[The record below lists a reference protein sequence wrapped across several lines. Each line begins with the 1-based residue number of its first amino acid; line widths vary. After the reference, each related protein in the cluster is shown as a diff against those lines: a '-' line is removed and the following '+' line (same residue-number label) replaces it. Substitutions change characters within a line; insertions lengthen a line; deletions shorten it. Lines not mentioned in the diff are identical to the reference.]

1 MLRASWRDS
10 MPHPRLAVSTP
21 YSLMVLSP
29 DNFERLL
36 NWLHPNRDEAGQ
48 EYQRIRALLIRKFQ
62 AKDSPI
68 PDRLADLTMDRA
80 AEKLTTE
87 KMENWIG
94 PKERYFLRVAHYI
107 LLEDSGR
114 TYRETQM
121 PDGLVAWT
129 AYEEEDLEL
138 KFHCLGKCLDE
149 LTPVKRELIVKY
161 FRGEKGGRVKN
172 RMELA
177 RDLNVTSSAL
187 RIRAA
192 HIMLE
197 LKPCIEKC
205 LSNTIDTLPAI
216 LMQAVVSLGEKTPEG
231 HRIQAVTL
239 PWFTLIEEIQRDARY
254 LTQIDWRKL
263 EELVAGAYERAGYEV
278 LLTPRSA
285 DRGRDIVA
293 VKHGVCSIRIIDQV
307 KAYAPHRRVTANDV
321 RALIGVLAS
330 EQNTSKGIVTT
341 TAAFAPG
348 IWNDPTIKPFIP
360 YRLELRDGEQLRRWL
375 LDLAIRR
382 DV

>member
-10 MPHPRLAVSTP
+10 NAPLALGSLNNL
-21 YSLMVLSP
+21 YSLMILSP

-48 EYQRIRALLIRKFQ
+48 EYQRIRTLLIRNFQ
-62 AKDSPI
+62 ARGSSV
-68 PDRLADLTMDRA
+68 PDRLADATMDRA
-80 AEKLTTE
+80 AERLTTE
-87 KMENWIG
+87 KIESWIG
-94 PKERYFLRVAHYI
+94 PKERYFLRVAYYI
-107 LLEDSGR
+107 LREDQQSL
-114 TYRETQM
+114 REIPI
-121 PDGLVAWT
+121 PDGLDIRT
-129 AYEEEDLEL
+129 PYEDEDLEP
-138 KFHCLGKCLDE
+138 KFHCLEKCLHK
-149 LTPVKRELIVKY
+149 LTPVKRKLIVKY
-161 FRGEKGGRVKN
+161 YRGERGSWKKN
-172 RMELA
+172 RAELA
-177 RDLNVTSSAL
+177 RDLNLTLSAL
-187 RIRAA
+187 RIRAV
-192 HIMLE
+192 HTILE
-197 LKPCIEKC
+197 LRPCIEKC
-205 LSNTIDTLPAI
+205 LSYTIDTLPAI
-216 LMQAVVSLGEKTPEG
+216 LMQAVVSVGEKTPEG

-239 PWFTLIEEIQRDARY
+239 PWFTIIEEVQRDAAY
-254 LTQIDWRKL
+254 LNQIDWRKL
-263 EELVAGAYERAGYEV
+263 EELVAGAYEQAGYEV
-278 LLTPRSA
+278 VLTPRSA

-293 VKHGVCSIRIIDQV
+293 VKRGVCSIRIIDQV

-375 LDLAIRR
+375 LDLAVRR